1 MLSQQKLQDIDW
13 SRWLPLLLVAV
24 GLAQAVLQSLFFTV
38 VKYDDAQL
46 IEWAASAQF
55 GNLDQPTLLS
65 NIAWACS
72 LLGIPPD
79 IFIKIARQI
88 FIVGA
93 ILLLHRALRHW
104 TKDDVLAWI
113 GAFSITLID
122 DVRGKAVTEFTHF
135 TFLLCTM
142 AAALLI
148 VTVLTERKSVWLYV
162 LLGLSA
168 ALVFHT
174 KYNGLLF
181 FIILLITCAYN
192 GTARRVFLDKG
203 ALISAAILVALAA
216 PAMVWGYL
224 NRSEV
229 TGTFGKYR
237 FDSAD
242 QSPFVEALD
251 AYGSSITSVVIVVAI
266 AFAYKI
272 WQDRSVRIVLVGI
285 EPEKFRLLGIYC
297 LTFFVASILVAMAMN
312 VGEVGRRWVIPGT
325 MFMAVFG
332 GLLAGQVLPKT
343 ARPVLLTVLAAYW
356 VVVNVWLLLR

>member
-1 MLSQQKLQDIDW
+1 M
-13 SRWLPLLLVAV
+13 
-24 GLAQAVLQSLFFTV
+24 
-38 VKYDDAQL
+38 
-46 IEWAASAQF
+46 
-55 GNLDQPTLLS
+55 
-65 NIAWACS
+65 
-72 LLGIPPD
+72 GILPD

-168 ALVFHT
+168 ALVFHS

-203 ALISAAILVALAA
+203 L
-216 PAMVWGYL
+216 
-224 NRSEV
+224 RSWC
-229 TGTFGKYR
+229 R
-237 FDSAD
+237 
-242 QSPFVEALD
+242 
-251 AYGSSITSVVIVVAI
+251 
-266 AFAYKI
+266 
-272 WQDRSVRIVLVGI
+272 
-285 EPEKFRLLGIYC
+285 
-297 LTFFVASILVAMAMN
+297 
-312 VGEVGRRWVIPGT
+312 
-325 MFMAVFG
+325 
-332 GLLAGQVLPKT
+332 
-343 ARPVLLTVLAAYW
+343 
-356 VVVNVWLLLR
+356 